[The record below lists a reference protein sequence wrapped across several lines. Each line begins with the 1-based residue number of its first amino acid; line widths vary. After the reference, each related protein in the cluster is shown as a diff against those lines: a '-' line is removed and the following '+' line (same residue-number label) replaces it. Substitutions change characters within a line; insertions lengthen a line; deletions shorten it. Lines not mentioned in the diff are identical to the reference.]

1 VATAKKRAP
10 PKKKAAPKPL
20 TPWQKWTARQDAIED
35 LCDRIQGGDSLTGI
49 AASLGAH
56 VANLTRWIAA
66 DPQRSARA
74 REARIAAAGTFDEMA
89 LDELRSA
96 ADPFELARAREVASH
111 LRWKASKADPGRYGD
126 KLDVTADIGI
136 KALPD
141 DQLMKRANELAAKLG
156 IVLTTTG
163 SVPSPKSAV

>member
-1 VATAKKRAP
+1 M
-10 PKKKAAPKPL
+10 
-20 TPWQKWTARQDAIED
+20 
-35 LCDRIQGGDSLTGI
+35 
-49 AASLGAH
+49 
-56 VANLTRWIAA
+56 
-66 DPQRSARA
+66 
-74 REARIAAAGTFDEMA
+74 AAAGTFDEMA
-89 LDELRSA
+89 RDELRSA

>member
-1 VATAKKRAP
+1 MAAAKKRAP
-10 PKKKAAPKPL
+10 AKKAAAKPL
-20 TPWQKWTARQDAIED
+20 NPWQKWTARKDAIED
-35 LCDRIQGGDSLTGI
+35 LCDRIQGGESLTGI
-49 AASLGAH
+49 AKSMGAGISH
-56 VANLTRWIAA
+56 LTKWIAA
-66 DPQRSARA
+66 DSARSARA

-96 ADPFELARAREVASH
+96 ADPFELAKAREVASH

-163 SVPSPKSAV
+163 SVPSPKSAG